1 MLPEVSLVLAGIV
14 ILAYIVEWSFG
25 YSDDPREPRRVPPT
39 VPILGHVVGFLRY
52 GFDYYH
58 ITR

>member
-1 MLPEVSLVLAGIV
+1 MLREVSFVLAGLI
-14 ILAYIVEWSFG
+14 ILAYIVEWSFS
-25 YSDDPREPRRVPPT
+25 YFDDSREPRRVSPT
-39 VPILGHVVGFLRY
+39 IPILGHVIGFVRY